1 MLVGCFLIIKVLAA
15 KIFFK
20 PYKATQYY
28 DREIDTLKNK
38 QVFKENC
45 LSMGF
50 TLIAL
55 MTDYVFKLFSK
66 ELASQGLDLTLA
78 LSVSRV
84 KGKIFD
90 DLTPIAPQEEV
101 TY

>member
-1 MLVGCFLIIKVLAA
+1 
-15 KIFFK
+15 
-20 PYKATQYY
+20 
-28 DREIDTLKNK
+28 
-38 QVFKENC
+38 
-45 LSMGF
+45 MGF